1 MLPRWWRPTWRMDS
15 KKNKHKKKNKTRTN
29 EDKRSLSRMCT
40 RGGTP
45 PATGILRSSLI
56 GRDSWRRYSFVSFFF
71 FALSIRRLVRLFGL
85 RPIPFRRGPPG
96 RGCAWPGSAP
106 PTPASR
112 RLGRRAPPP
121 PTTTTPSTP
130 TGPPVR
136 ARWHRLRWDP
146 TAPAPPPDACH
157 AQKNNLRAYSE
168 GYIEGNVKILKS

>member
-15 KKNKHKKKNKTRTN
+15 KKNKHKKKTKHEQTKIKDRWAGCVHAVA
-29 EDKRSLSRMCT
+29 RRQQLGFLGRLSL
-40 RGGTP
+40 
-45 PATGILRSSLI
+45 AEILGVVILL
-56 GRDSWRRYSFVSFFF
+56 FPFFF